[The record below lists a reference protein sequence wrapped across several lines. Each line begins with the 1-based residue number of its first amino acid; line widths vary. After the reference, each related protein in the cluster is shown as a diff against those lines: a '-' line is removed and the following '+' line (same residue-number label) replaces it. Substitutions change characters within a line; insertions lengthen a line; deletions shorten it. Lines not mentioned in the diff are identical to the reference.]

1 MLEIDQEGRDQEK
14 YPDYTKPKQIVGE
27 IRIDAQQYAGKHGG
41 DPSLP
46 LAIDKVPDSERT
58 GDDAHDKTIHANRLA
73 RVAASCVLCS
83 RCSGGFTRQGSNCC
97 DVSRRVELKL
107 QPFRPPCAKV
117 RPWVGAQRRLK
128 RTGQT

>member
-46 LAIDKVPDSERT
+46 LAIDKVPGPERA
-58 GDDAHDKTIHANRLA
+58 GDDAHYETIHVEGFAGRL
-73 RVAASCVLCS
+73 S
-83 RCSGGFTRQGSNCC
+83 R
-97 DVSRRVELKL
+97 E
-107 QPFRPPCAKV
+107 A
-117 RPWVGAQRRLK
+117 
-128 RTGQT
+128 